1 MADLAYLVATE
12 HDALRA
18 AANLAVRSL
27 RRFGQ
32 FSGDIVVFTD
42 RLFALPDDVEQL
54 VLAPHELERSAL
66 KCRAGSKLDLES
78 YQRVL
83 YLDADILVRSS
94 LDGILA
100 RCRDRVVCTDDMG
113 LTTRMDFFSRCFS
126 EADLASLGDLP
137 GVNAGFFCAPG
148 ARLREWLRIW
158 EHAIAEHA
166 HMPGAGIDQPPF
178 NFSLRK
184 GLIPFDLVPD
194 QMWFPR
200 YHPNSPDLAGRTT
213 LAYER
218 TQARGPLAHYCGL
231 RVRPD
236 QLTRMRAEYAWQW
249 MTRPLRG
256 PTARTWTRSLA
267 E

>member
-1 MADLAYLVATE
+1 MADLAYLIATE
-12 HDALRA
+12 HDELRE
-18 AANLAVRSL
+18 AANVAVRSL

-42 RLFALPDDVEQL
+42 RLFALPADVEQI

-83 YLDADILVRSS
+83 YLDADILVRAP

-100 RCRDRVVCTDDMG
+100 RCRDRLVCTDDMG

-126 EADLASLGDLP
+126 EAELASLGDLP

-148 ARLREWLRIW
+148 TQLREWLQIW
-158 EHAIAEHA
+158 ERVIAEHA
-166 HMPGAGIDQPPF
+166 HKPGAGIDQPPF
-178 NFSLRK
+178 NFCLRND
-184 GLIPFDLVPD
+184 LIPFELVPD
-194 QMWFPR
+194 QMWFPC

-213 LAYER
+213 RAYAR
-218 TQARGPLAHYCGL
+218 TKARGPLAHYVGL

-236 QLTRMRAEYAWQW
+236 QLTRMHAEYAWQLL
-249 MTRPLRG
+249 TRPLRVLQ
-256 PTARTWTRSLA
+256 AA
-267 E
+267 